1 MNKNKFRQ
9 NKEDRQYERFNRALA
24 DTWKM
29 VNSLINLKKEINRQ
43 KLKENGKY

>member
-9 NKEDRQYERFNRALA
+9 NEEDRQYERFNRALS

-29 VNSLINLKKEINRQ
+29 VNSLIKLKKEINRQ
-43 KLKENGKY
+43 KLKENGN